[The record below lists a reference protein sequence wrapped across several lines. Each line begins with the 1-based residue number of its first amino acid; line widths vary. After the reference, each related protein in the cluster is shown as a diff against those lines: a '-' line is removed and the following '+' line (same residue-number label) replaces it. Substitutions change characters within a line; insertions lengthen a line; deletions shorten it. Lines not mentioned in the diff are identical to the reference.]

1 MLIVLEEDCD
11 PIAYV
16 LAQTI
21 QNLLTMPVI
30 TIVNTNSFFYLF
42 SYRRLKYEIMFND
55 LGLSADF

>member
-1 MLIVLEEDCD
+1 MLIILEEDCD
-11 PIAYV
+11 LIAYV

-30 TIVNTNSFFYLF
+30 TIVNINSFFYLF
-42 SYRRLKYEIMFND
+42 GYRKLKYEMFND